1 MKCVVKL
8 LWDDESCRWHC
19 ESDDIPGLLLESNSC
34 DALIERVRLA
44 APEMLELNRNY
55 AGPIQLS
62 FETVRVDNLQEM
74 VS

>member
-1 MKCVVKL
+1 VKCVVKL

-34 DALIERVRLA
+34 DALIDRVRLA
-44 APEMLELNRNY
+44 APEMLELNCEY
-55 AGPIQLS
+55 SGPIQLS
-62 FETVRVDNLQEM
+62 FETVRIDSLQEM

>member
-34 DALIERVRLA
+34 DTLIERVRLA
-44 APEMLELNRNY
+44 APEMLELNCNY
-55 AGPIQLS
+55 WGPILLS
-62 FETVRVDNLQEM
+62 FETVRVDSLQET

>member
-1 MKCVVKL
+1 MKCHVRL
-8 LWDDESCRWHC
+8 IWDDESCRWHC

-44 APEMLELNRNY
+44 APEMLELNCNY
-55 AGPIQLS
+55 TGSIQLS
-62 FETVRVDNLQEM
+62 FVTERVDNLEM

>member
-34 DALIERVRLA
+34 DALIDRVRLA
-44 APEMLELNRNY
+44 APEMLELNCAY
-55 AGPIQLS
+55 VGSIQLS
-62 FETVRVDNLQEM
+62 FETKRIDNLYEM